1 MVAGVVKISGVV
13 VVVVIVVVV
22 VVIVVVVVVVV
33 IVVVVVEV
41 VVVVVAVV
49 VVVTVVGAIVDV
61 VVSSFVDKATSGLMQ
76 SQLEPIAYFQFI
88 MYSGFFQDHDTNQKC
103 SRLHFQ
109 SSFHLIR
116 QQGRDPKL
124 SHRVWTQTPLWRNEF
139 NDTTQNLHNC
149 TYNID
154 TCWIGAHWRFSFAL
168 IHL

>member
-13 VVVVIVVVV
+13 AVVVIVAVVVVI
-22 VVIVVVVVVVV
+22 VVVVVVV

-41 VVVVVAVV
+41 VAVVVVVV
-49 VVVTVVGAIVDV
+49 VVVTVVGAIVEV
-61 VVSSFVDKATSGLMQ
+61 VVSSFVDNSTSGLMQ

-88 MYSGFFQDHDTNQKC
+88 MYSAFFQDHDTNQKS

-124 SHRVWTQTPLWRNEF
+124 SHRVWTQTPLW
-139 NDTTQNLHNC
+139 QK
-149 TYNID
+149 
-154 TCWIGAHWRFSFAL
+154 L
-168 IHL
+168 I

>member
-13 VVVVIVVVV
+13 AVVVIVAVV

-41 VVVVVAVV
+41 VAVVVVVV
-49 VVVTVVGAIVDV
+49 VVVTVVGAIVEV
-61 VVSSFVDKATSGLMQ
+61 VVSSFVDNSTSGLMQ

-88 MYSGFFQDHDTNQKC
+88 MYSVFFQDHDTNQKS

-139 NDTTQNLHNC
+139 NDTTQNLHISYHC
-149 TYNID
+149 YLLD
-154 TCWIGAHWRFSFAL
+154 LCPL
-168 IHL
+168 EL